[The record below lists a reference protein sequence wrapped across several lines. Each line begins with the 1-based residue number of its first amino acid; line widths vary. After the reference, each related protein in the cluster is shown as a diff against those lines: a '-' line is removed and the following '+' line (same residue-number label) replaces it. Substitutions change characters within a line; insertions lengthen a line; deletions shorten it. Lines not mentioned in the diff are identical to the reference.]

1 MRDSIMLNNLKDNL
15 CKHDGCMILWAWNNT
30 NLWHHDFLLLFH
42 ILSINPQP
50 QFKTV
55 KKEHK
60 VKYHTSLVD
69 LHFMMAYAEGWYIW
83 GSFLLCLH
91 QVNQIFE
98 LKWHKLEMTAAVNSF
113 FSCFNASCTIL
124 FILSLYGSF
133 LNFIK
138 RQQSQWWIF
147 WALTDK

>member
-15 CKHDGCMILWAWNNT
+15 CKHDRCMILWAWNKT

-50 QFKTV
+50 QFKIV

-83 GSFLLCLH
+83 GSFLLCLL

-98 LKWHKLEMTAAVNSF
+98 LNDISWKWQLQLTHSSHALMHHAPSYSF
-113 FSCFNASCTIL
+113 Y
-124 FILSLYGSF
+124 LYLSF

>member
-15 CKHDGCMILWAWNNT
+15 CKHDRCMILWAWNNT

-69 LHFMMAYAEGWYIW
+69 LHFMMANAEGWYIW

-98 LKWHKLEMTAAVNSF
+98 LKWHKLEMLQLTHSSHALMHHAPTYSF
-113 FSCFNASCTIL
+113 YLSMGASSTL
-124 FILSLYGSF
+124 
-133 LNFIK
+133 
-138 RQQSQWWIF
+138 
-147 WALTDK
+147 